1 MSFSVNFTIPFIAG
15 TSVHRQKIIR
25 VIKQLR
31 KLLGG
36 SRELGAKSRGAKSG
50 GQRAVRRVHEKGD
63 RRQGGSVSTSAVEQA
78 KFNKLFFSTE
88 KLFELKLTELTS
100 GFYVTSIAF
109 I

>member
-50 GQRAVRRVHEKGD
+50 GQRAVRRGTEDKGAAY
-63 RRQGGSVSTSAVEQA
+63 RPPLLNKQNSTSYS
-78 KFNKLFFSTE
+78 FPRRSYLS
-88 KLFELKLTELTS
+88 LS
-100 GFYVTSIAF
+100 
-109 I
+109 